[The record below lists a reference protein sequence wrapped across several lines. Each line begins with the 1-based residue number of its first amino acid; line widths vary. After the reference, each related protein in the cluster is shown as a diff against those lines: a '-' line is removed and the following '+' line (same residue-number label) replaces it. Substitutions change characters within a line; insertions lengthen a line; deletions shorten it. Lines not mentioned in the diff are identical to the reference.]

1 MGKLKTIA
9 ILIIGWLFVGLGVLG
24 LFLPILQGVLFILI
38 GLGILSSRSHTVRRF
53 LKYLEG
59 HYPKQYGRA
68 MGMKEKIHNW
78 FKRFYA

>member
-24 LFLPILQGVLFILI
+24 LFLPILQGIFFILI

-53 LKYLEG
+53 LNYLEG
-59 HYPKQYGRA
+59 HCPHQYGRA
-68 MGMKEKIHNW
+68 MEMKEKILNW
-78 FKRFYA
+78 LRRFYA